1 MKMFPDVFGPIPEEL
16 PPLREINHEIPLID
30 KDKTYNYRLPKCP
43 EAIKPALFDKIAKYT
58 RAGWWRAKAASQAA
72 PMPCLVKKNGDIRTV
87 FDLRPRNDNTVKDVT
102 PFPDQDTIR
111 NDIARAKFKSKGDL
125 SNAYEQVRTEPDH
138 VDRTSFATINGTYVS
153 EVMQQG
159 DCNAPSTFQRLMTHI
174 FRDYIGRF
182 VHVYLDDIY
191 IYSDTKEDHM
201 EHIRLVLEKL
211 REQKFYLSPEK
222 TS

>member
-1 MKMFPDVFGPIPEEL
+1 ML
-16 PPLREINHEIPLID
+16 
-30 KDKTYNYRLPKCP
+30 
-43 EAIKPALFDKIAKYT
+43 
-58 RAGWWRAKAASQAA
+58 
-72 PMPCLVKKNGDIRTV
+72 CLVKKSGDIRTV

-111 NDIARAKFKSKGDL
+111 NDIARARCKSKADL
-125 SNAYEQVRTEPDH
+125 SNAYEQVRNEPDH
-138 VDRTSFATINGTYVS
+138 VDRTAFATINGTYVS

-191 IYSDTKEDHM
+191 IYSDSKEEHM

-211 REQKFYLSPEK
+211 REQKFYLSRDK
-222 TS
+222 TSLFARSMDCLGHVIDEYGIHADTDKMRKIRD